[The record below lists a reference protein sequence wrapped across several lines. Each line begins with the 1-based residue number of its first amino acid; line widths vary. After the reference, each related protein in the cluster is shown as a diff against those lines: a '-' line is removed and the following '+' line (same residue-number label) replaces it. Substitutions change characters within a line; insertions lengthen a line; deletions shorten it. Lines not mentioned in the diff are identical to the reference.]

1 MKMLYIPII
10 SDIGKAFIALL
21 MVLDSWVYELIS
33 SSYRVFM
40 ALSGARLLSSDA
52 FSTIANKLYIIV
64 GVVMLFVLSYAI
76 IKAII
81 DPDQMTKGDL
91 GGPKIIKGVLIAVI
105 GLGITPVLFNMLY
118 QAQGV
123 ILENNVLGELFF
135 RSGSYTVDLQDTTYV
150 DKDGNEIKIEYNVD
164 TINPDDILKSSG
176 GALVATHIWQ
186 AFFYPASGNLED
198 AKNIESAAE
207 DYLNNNFGTA
217 ATCAVTAGAAT
228 GIGLALAGF
237 TGGISLLIAGAA
249 AIAGASCYAAS
260 DALDEAYAEI
270 INGKITLEQAY
281 VMSASQGDFGIYT
294 TFLDEV
300 SGDDATIDY
309 VMVISTIVGGVVLY
323 AFISFSIDMGVRCAK
338 LAYYQII
345 APIPLILQVLPK
357 FKDSFNKYIKG
368 VLSTFL
374 EVFIRISVVYVM
386 VYIICHITDLF
397 STSGV
402 WADLGPVEGLFARVL
417 LDVGLVIFA
426 KQAPKLIQET
436 FGIQSGSMSL
446 GIGKKLA
453 DGGLMALGGV
463 MGAGVMGAVN
473 GFGRKKDGLNMGQR
487 VTGALGGTARGMWSG
502 IRDNKKKMADSF
514 GSMTEQWKNAGAY
527 QREKL
532 EEKQN
537 LIAEHRKGEDGSATY
552 AYVAGKFD
560 NAKRKTRRFVYGASN
575 VDSEKAAMNV
585 MSRMNDLQGD
595 LRNEA
600 EKKDVTTKA
609 LKDRYEKLSA
619 KKIDEYK
626 DGWTEESYNE
636 ELRRRLSL
644 ISDAQVDDEL
654 SRQLFKLESNGK
666 ITDATALNNI
676 HNYQAAMAHYENKQK
691 DLEALRNKLADPSL
705 SDAEKNNISNKIS
718 IAEAELATHKADLE
732 VARNNLGTITTVDG
746 DEFTVDTARS
756 TVRANVTAKFKDE
769 AKYNES
775 ELMQLQ
781 LEHQKAVDAAKAAY
795 ETAAD
800 MWVNKKIMVGDNEY
814 INNTIA
820 SSMESIFKDL
830 KKGGNQIVLDANGK
844 EVRVEDMVKE
854 FYGSSVVDDGKFDK
868 NGVFKTNFTYKLG
881 DVEVEMLIDDSDP
894 NDIKCKYVDKNDHS
908 IEYTETQIADYINKV
923 DDRDKFSQDTAIDN
937 AKKIGKK
944 GESYIRTNAYANK
957 VKEMEE
963 ENKDKK

>member
-21 MVLDSWVYELIS
+21 MVLDSWVYEFIS

-91 GGPKIIKGVLIAVI
+91 GGPKLIKGVLIAVI

-150 DKDGNEIKIEYNVD
+150 DKDGNEIKIEYNED

-198 AKNIESAAE
+198 AKNIESAAA

-217 ATCAVTAGAAT
+217 VTCGVVAGAAT

-260 DALDEAYAEI
+260 DALDEAYASVIE
-270 INGKITLEQAY
+270 NGKITLEQAY

-309 VMVISTIVGGVVLY
+309 VMVLSTIVGGVVLY
-323 AFISFSIDMGVRCAK
+323 AFVSFSIDMGVRCAK

-357 FKDSFNKYIKG
+357 FKDSFNKYVKG

-386 VYIICHITDLF
+386 VYIVCHITDLF

-402 WADLGPVEGLFARVL
+402 WADLGPIEGLFARVL

-453 DGGLMALGGV
+453 DGGALVAGAAIGG
-463 MGAGVMGAVN
+463 GLTAGVRNLTHRWGN
-473 GFGRKKDGLNMGQR
+473 KD
-487 VTGALGGTARGMWSG
+487 AW
-502 IRDNKKKMADSF
+502 
-514 GSMTEQWKNAGAY
+514 
-527 QREKL
+527 
-532 EEKQN
+532 
-537 LIAEHRKGEDGSATY
+537 
-552 AYVAGKFD
+552 
-560 NAKRKTRRFVYGASN
+560 
-575 VDSEKAAMNV
+575 
-585 MSRMNDLQGD
+585 
-595 LRNEA
+595 
-600 EKKDVTTKA
+600 TK
-609 LKDRYEKLSA
+609 
-619 KKIDEYK
+619 
-626 DGWTEESYNE
+626 
-636 ELRRRLSL
+636 
-644 ISDAQVDDEL
+644 
-654 SRQLFKLESNGK
+654 
-666 ITDATALNNI
+666 
-676 HNYQAAMAHYENKQK
+676 
-691 DLEALRNKLADPSL
+691 
-705 SDAEKNNISNKIS
+705 
-718 IAEAELATHKADLE
+718 
-732 VARNNLGTITTVDG
+732 
-746 DEFTVDTARS
+746 
-756 TVRANVTAKFKDE
+756 
-769 AKYNES
+769 
-775 ELMQLQ
+775 
-781 LEHQKAVDAAKAAY
+781 VDAATGRRKL
-795 ETAAD
+795 
-800 MWVNKKIMVGDNEY
+800 
-814 INNTIA
+814 
-820 SSMESIFKDL
+820 DL
-830 KKGGNQIVLDANGK
+830 KKSAGSLFGGIGSGVAGGISGSVRSGYGAKDAKNFK
-844 EVRVEDMVKE
+844 DMRNAA
-854 FYGSSVVDDGKFDK
+854 GTGAQAATDK
-868 NGVFKTNFTYKLG
+868 
-881 DVEVEMLIDDSDP
+881 
-894 NDIKCKYVDKNDHS
+894 
-908 IEYTETQIADYINKV
+908 
-923 DDRDKFSQDTAIDN
+923 RD
-937 AKKIGKK
+937 
-944 GESYIRTNAYANK
+944 EREAYAATHDNVLWGHVKDTGNK
-957 VKEMEE
+957 VKRWAGVNSLDALRKKNENIQKVEDAVKAVTDAAEKDIMSAKNKNKNQNFGVTVDYGSQSRVESMIKDSSGADRKIKDLMAFNTSNGLFKYDALSYRRLEQALTEARNSGKAVKLSDFGLRAFVDSYGNELELSAHILEDIQGDYLDLFKKAVANQALVGDEALKSLSESLGGEDTIKAMSNVLSAQSTLRSVLGNNFDSELISQANEAAVSTVSASDIATGELKIDNNSMIDKIGVKAANLRRQNEE
-963 ENKDKK
+963 EIRKIREREGSDKDKK

>member
-21 MVLDSWVYELIS
+21 MVLDSWVYEFIS

-150 DKDGNEIKIEYNVD
+150 DKDGNEIKIEYNED

-217 ATCAVTAGAAT
+217 ATCAVVAGAAT

-237 TGGISLLIAGAA
+237 TGGLSLLIAGAA
-249 AIAGASCYAAS
+249 AISGASCYAAS

-357 FKDSFNKYIKG
+357 FKDSFNKYVKG

-402 WADLGPVEGLFARVL
+402 WAGLGPVEGLFARVL

-453 DGGLMALGGV
+453 DGGALVAGAAIGGGLTAGVRNLTHRWGNKDAWTKVDATTGKRKLDLKKSASTFFGGV
-463 MGAGVMGAVN
+463 GSGVAGGASGMVRSGYGAKDAKNFKDMRNAAGAG
-473 GFGRKKDGLNMGQR
+473 
-487 VTGALGGTARGMWSG
+487 ALAATDKRDEREEYLETHGGTLSG
-502 IRDNKKKMADSF
+502 VAFGKIKDKGAKITRWAGIDNLTALQKKEKAMRSLLSAQDDVKDKAKSLINKHAD
-514 GSMTEQWKNAGAY
+514 GN
-527 QREKL
+527 KL
-532 EEKQN
+532 DKKYG
-537 LIAEHRKGEDGSATY
+537 LKDTDVFDFTS
-552 AYVAGKFD
+552 VAGGRFRASDFGATDDKFSLE
-560 NAKRKTRRFVYGASN
+560 VY
-575 VDSEKAAMNV
+575 
-585 MSRMNDLQGD
+585 
-595 LRNEA
+595 
-600 EKKDVTTKA
+600 
-609 LKDRYEKLSA
+609 
-619 KKIDEYK
+619 KKIK
-626 DGWTEESYNE
+626 D
-636 ELRRRLSL
+636 
-644 ISDAQVDDEL
+644 A
-654 SRQLFKLESNGK
+654 
-666 ITDATALNNI
+666 ITDATANGGVYTN
-676 HNYQAAMAHYENKQK
+676 AATGDTFTLSELQTLKGKYENDFADAVQNSVLRSQEHWDALANSTNDD
-691 DLEALRNKLADPSL
+691 DLA
-705 SDAEKNNISNKIS
+705 I
-718 IAEAELATHKADLE
+718 
-732 VARNNLGTITTVDG
+732 VDG
-746 DEFTVDTARS
+746 LGDDLRIAAVKFRNELKSHLGSSYINKANEGHTSKITAESLESEDLIVTSGTALKVLGDTVKREIT
-756 TVRANVTAKFKDE
+756 ANVTKQTEIREKQND
-769 AKYNES
+769 
-775 ELMQLQ
+775 
-781 LEHQKAVDAAKAAY
+781 
-795 ETAAD
+795 
-800 MWVNKKIMVGDNEY
+800 
-814 INNTIA
+814 
-820 SSMESIFKDL
+820 SS
-830 KKGGNQIVLDANGK
+830 
-844 EVRVEDMVKE
+844 
-854 FYGSSVVDDGKFDK
+854 
-868 NGVFKTNFTYKLG
+868 
-881 DVEVEMLIDDSDP
+881 
-894 NDIKCKYVDKNDHS
+894 
-908 IEYTETQIADYINKV
+908 
-923 DDRDKFSQDTAIDN
+923 
-937 AKKIGKK
+937 
-944 GESYIRTNAYANK
+944 
-957 VKEMEE
+957 
-963 ENKDKK
+963 DKK

>member
-21 MVLDSWVYELIS
+21 MVLDSWVYEFIS

-91 GGPKIIKGVLIAVI
+91 GGPKLIKGVLIAVI

-150 DKDGNEIKIEYNVD
+150 DKDGNEIKIEYNED

-198 AKNIESAAE
+198 AKNIESAAA

-217 ATCAVTAGAAT
+217 VTCGVVAGAAT

-260 DALDEAYAEI
+260 DALDEAYASVIE
-270 INGKITLEQAY
+270 NGKITLEQAY

-309 VMVISTIVGGVVLY
+309 VMVLSTIVGGVVLY
-323 AFISFSIDMGVRCAK
+323 AFVSFSIDMGVRCAK

-357 FKDSFNKYIKG
+357 FKDSFNKYVKG

-386 VYIICHITDLF
+386 VYIVCHITDLF

-402 WADLGPVEGLFARVL
+402 WSDLGPIEGLFARVL

-453 DGGLMALGGV
+453 DGGALVAGAAIGGGLTAGVRNLTHRWGNKENWINKDKGKVTVGSAAKNLFGGV
-463 MGAGVMGAVN
+463 TSGVAGGASGLLRSGYGA
-473 GFGRKKDGLNMGQR
+473 KDAKNFKDMKNAAG
-487 VTGALGGTARGMWSG
+487 TGAQAATDKRDQRETYAAEHVNKHGKSTMWSVGKGKLVDAKDKFTNWSG
-502 IRDNKKKMADSF
+502 INSVTTYEQENAKIDAVASARKKMGDAALDAIKSN
-514 GSMTEQWKNAGAY
+514 S
-527 QREKL
+527 
-532 EEKQN
+532 
-537 LIAEHRKGEDGSATY
+537 D
-552 AYVAGKFD
+552 
-560 NAKRKTRRFVYGASN
+560 KRK
-575 VDSEKAAMNV
+575 
-585 MSRMNDLQGD
+585 DLSLGID
-595 LRNEA
+595 YN
-600 EKKDVTTKA
+600 TTKYTGNAHLISKITDRSSLDPKYELDQYNTAVHHFYKNMIEEAKAHGGSWNGLTVTEWSDLLGDYEFNFKKNVEDVALMTDAQRKSLAGITDKDLVA
-609 LKDRYEKLSA
+609 LKDTVE
-619 KKIDEYK
+619 
-626 DGWTEESYNE
+626 G
-636 ELRRRLSL
+636 
-644 ISDAQVDDEL
+644 SDA
-654 SRQLFKLESNGK
+654 FKDILLQNVNSK
-666 ITDATALNNI
+666 FVQDAN
-676 HNYQAAMAHYENKQK
+676 EK
-691 DLEALRNKLADPSL
+691 DNRSGVL
-705 SDAEKNNISNKIS
+705 I
-718 IAEAELATHKADLE
+718 
-732 VARNNLGTITTVDG
+732 TVDNIKNG
-746 DEFTVDTARS
+746 TLTS
-756 TVRANVTAKFKDE
+756 T
-769 AKYNES
+769 
-775 ELMQLQ
+775 
-781 LEHQKAVDAAKAAY
+781 
-795 ETAAD
+795 
-800 MWVNKKIMVGDNEY
+800 G
-814 INNTIA
+814 
-820 SSMESIFKDL
+820 
-830 KKGGNQIVLDANGK
+830 KGG
-844 EVRVEDMVKE
+844 
-854 FYGSSVVDDGKFDK
+854 FDR
-868 NGVFKTNFTYKLG
+868 LG
-881 DVEVEMLIDDSDP
+881 DAMDMLHQENQKIITEARKKQDS
-894 NDIKCKYVDKNDHS
+894 
-908 IEYTETQIADYINKV
+908 
-923 DDRDKFSQDTAIDN
+923 
-937 AKKIGKK
+937 
-944 GESYIRTNAYANK
+944 
-957 VKEMEE
+957 
-963 ENKDKK
+963 KDKK